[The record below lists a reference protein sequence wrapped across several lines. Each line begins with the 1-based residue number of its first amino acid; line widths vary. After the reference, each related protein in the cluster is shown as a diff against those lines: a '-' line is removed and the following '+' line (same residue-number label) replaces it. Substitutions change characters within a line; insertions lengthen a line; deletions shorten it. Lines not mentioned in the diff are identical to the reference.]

1 MKLDPTGDYI
11 YLHLWPPT
19 ISITISEGGCVV
31 MVVMWITMLVVTVA
45 VDGII
50 ISGMIEAAAAL
61 VE

>member
-1 MKLDPTGDYI
+1 
-11 YLHLWPPT
+11 
-19 ISITISEGGCVV
+19 